1 MNIMSSL
8 LLQKPSKISK
18 TKDHISAFD
27 IRLTLWEEG
36 KFGNLFCEAKTIQNS
51 LKTTFNSCLDIK
63 TICRLDAKRLCKWY
77 LNYKQYVGR
86 VHVLY
91 LNE

>member
-8 LLQKPSKISK
+8 LLQKPRKISK

-51 LKTTFNSCLDIK
+51 LKTIFNSCDI
-63 TICRLDAKRLCKWY
+63 ASKRS
-77 LNYKQYVGR
+77 
-86 VHVLY
+86 
-91 LNE
+91 